1 MSERSDH
8 QEFYDDLGQWIETQ
22 RKNYSNLTTLLNEKA
37 RAYWSAP
44 PFPPLGSTAPTVQAS
59 VEHVNALQRPPR
71 APLQRYRRFR
81 LAPLHSRLLAE
92 AVDLVLMY
100 LLKITLLRLVG
111 GQGLFSQFIGFLPYD
126 ILNSLPGYRFM
137 RIFYSWAFIA
147 TPEDDL
153 DFYIQL
159 LKTYEEFIRPL
170 QSDALLLS
178 NVLWLF
184 LRVVCEIFLLSH
196 PLLGFGPGG
205 CTIGKYL
212 FNLRV
217 VSCRSLIRLPDAVE
231 VSPAGDPGLLRSFLR
246 AMLKNSSVILISS
259 VLQLFLTGDQ
269 IFCYDIV
276 ACTVVVEISD
286 DEANGMADF
295 QRLRSA

>member
-1 MSERSDH
+1 MSATSDH
-8 QEFYDDLGQWIETQ
+8 QEYYDNLGQWIETQ
-22 RKNYSNLTTLLNEKA
+22 RKNYSNLTARLNEEV
-37 RAYWSAP
+37 RAYWSVP
-44 PFPPLGSTAPTVQAS
+44 PSGLTPPPTTQTAGRQ
-59 VEHVNALQRPPR
+59 VNDRQRPPR
-71 APLQRYRRFR
+71 APGHRYRRFQ
-81 LAPLHSRLLAE
+81 LAPLHTRLLAE

-100 LLKITLLRLVG
+100 LLKIALLRLVG
-111 GQGLFSQFIGFLPYD
+111 GRGLFSQFIGFLPYD

-137 RIFYSWAFIA
+137 RIFYSWAFIV

-153 DFYIQL
+153 DFYVQV

-184 LRVVCEIFLLSH
+184 LRVVSEILLLSY
-196 PLLGFGPGG
+196 PLLGFGPGT
-205 CTIGKYL
+205 CTVGKYL

-217 VSCRSLIRLPDAVE
+217 VSCRSLIRQPDSVE

-246 AMLKNSSVILISS
+246 SMLKNSSVILISS
-259 VLQLFLTGDQ
+259 ILQLLLTGDQ

-286 DEANGMADF
+286 DEANGLADF
-295 QRLRSA
+295 Q